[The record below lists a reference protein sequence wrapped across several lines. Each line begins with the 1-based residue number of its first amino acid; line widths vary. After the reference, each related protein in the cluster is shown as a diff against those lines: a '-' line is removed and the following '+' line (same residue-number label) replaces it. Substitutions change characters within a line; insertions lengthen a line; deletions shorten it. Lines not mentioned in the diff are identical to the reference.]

1 MMELKR
7 LGKYEIVGKI
17 GQGGM
22 GEVYRASDP
31 VLNRQVAIKTMTSGG
46 VMEEELR
53 KRFLREAQSA
63 ALLNHPNIVTVYDFG
78 EEQGRMYIV
87 MELLEGT
94 DLKDFIRRPRL
105 SLRAQIGLMEQICD
119 GLAFAHAKGV
129 IHRDL
134 KPANLHVSRD
144 LHVKIMDFGLARLA
158 TSDITRTG
166 LIMGTPHYMSPEQV
180 KGEQVTTRSDVF
192 ALGAVFHELLCGRKA
207 FDAESLHSVMY
218 QVMHAEPPPVEQ
230 LRPDVPRALGEV
242 VRAALD
248 KDAARRPADAAAL
261 GRALRAASVAVS
273 VAETQVIASRS
284 PLASA
289 GGETPRTGLAT
300 AGQTALEPTPAEV
313 TRLEPTLR
321 QEEPTAVASP
331 TLAATR
337 VEAPPPA
344 PRLRSP
350 PRPVAE
356 GAPQAGSRRRAGVMA
371 GGALLLVAAGVAA
384 LLSWPA
390 PGPLPATP
398 SAPSP
403 APSVVVADPQPASA
417 PPLGAESARRANHD
431 RDYRRAVEL
440 SSAVLA
446 AEPANAAAREALA
459 AAQDGL
465 ALGAAAAERVRA
477 ALRARDAGGAT
488 RGLSRLLTVDPRHPD
503 LPVLTRGLED
513 LARTR
518 VAIGPPTPV
527 PSVPGPRVAEPAPT
541 PSPTPASAPAPVP
554 PPALVPPVVV
564 PAPQPVAPSPE
575 EAVRQTLAQYQ
586 QACARVDLLAIRRVF
601 PLIRDGSVKAIEK
614 MSRYDVRF
622 EEVRVRFEGERAAVV
637 TADASYEA
645 TPRDGRRT
653 PTRTQRRE
661 TIRLEKGADGA
672 WVIRSID

>member
-1 MMELKR
+1 MELKR

-31 VLNRQVAIKTMTSGG
+31 VLNRQVAIKTMTAGG

-94 DLKDFIRRPRL
+94 DLKDFIQRPRL

-119 GLAFAHAKGV
+119 GLAFAHGKGV

-134 KPANLHVSRD
+134 KPANIHVSRD

-180 KGEQVTTRSDVF
+180 KGEPVTTRSDVF

-207 FDAESLHSVMY
+207 FDAESMHSVMY
-218 QVMHAEPPPVEQ
+218 QVMHADPPPVEQ
-230 LRPDVPRALGEV
+230 LRPDLPQAVGEV
-242 VRAALD
+242 VRSALE
-248 KDAARRPADAAAL
+248 KDPVRRPADAAAL
-261 GRALRAASVAVS
+261 GRALRAAASALS
-273 VAETQVIASRS
+273 TAETQVVSPRASL
-284 PLASA
+284 PLA
-289 GGETPRTGLAT
+289 GGGPSRTGLAVARQAT
-300 AGQTALEPTPAEV
+300 LQTAPEDP

-321 QEEPTAVASP
+321 QEEPTAVAPP
-331 TLAATR
+331 TVAPR
-337 VEAPPPA
+337 VEAPAPPRFRPA
-344 PRLRSP
+344 PRGG
-350 PRPVAE
+350 AG
-356 GAPQAGSRRRAGVMA
+356 GAPSADSRNRAAVMVA
-371 GGALLLVAAGVAA
+371 GALLLAVAGVVA
-384 LLSWPA
+384 LVWRPT
-390 PGPLPATP
+390 PEPLP
-398 SAPSP
+398 SAAPP
-403 APSVVVADPQPASA
+403 ASVAVAPPASA
-417 PPLGAESARRANHD
+417 PPPGAQSAVRANQE

-440 SSAVLA
+440 ARAALA
-446 AEPANAAAREALA
+446 AEPANVAAREALVA
-459 AAQDGL
+459 AEDGL
-465 ALGAAAAERVRA
+465 AQGAAAAERVRA

-488 RGLSRLLTVDPRHPD
+488 RALSRLVTVDPGHPD
-503 LPVLTRGLED
+503 LPALTRELED
-513 LARTR
+513 LARTT
-518 VAIGPPTPV
+518 VATAPPTPA
-527 PSVPGPRVAEPAPT
+527 PPAPAPPAPT
-541 PSPTPASAPAPVP
+541 PRPAEPTPTPTPASAIAP
-554 PPALVPPVVV
+554 PPDTPPVVA
-564 PAPQPVAPSPE
+564 PAPAPAAPSPD
-575 EAVRQTLAQYQ
+575 EAVRQTLADYQ
-586 QACARVDLLAIRRVF
+586 QACARVDILAIRRVF

-622 EEVRVRFEGERAAVV
+622 DGVSVRFEGERAAIV

-653 PTRTQRRE
+653 PTRTQKRE

>member
-1 MMELKR
+1 MELER

-31 VLNRQVAIKTMTSGG
+31 VLNRQVAIKTMTAGG

-78 EEQGRMYIV
+78 EEQGRMFIV

-105 SLRAQIGLMEQICD
+105 SLRAQVGLMEQICD
-119 GLAFAHAKGV
+119 GLAFAHGKGV

-180 KGEQVTTRSDVF
+180 KGEPVTTRSDVF

-207 FDAESLHSVMY
+207 FDAESMHSVMY
-218 QVMHAEPPPVEQ
+218 QVMHTEPPPVEQ
-230 LRPDVPRALGEV
+230 LRPELPRALGEV

-248 KDAARRPADAAAL
+248 KDPARRPADAAAL
-261 GRALRAASVAVS
+261 GRALRAAAFALSA
-273 VAETQVIASRS
+273 AETQVVAPRA
-284 PLASA
+284 PLPSA
-289 GGETPRTGLAT
+289 GGGLPRTGLAA
-300 AGQTALEPTPAEV
+300 AGQTALQATPAEP

-321 QEEPTAVASP
+321 SEEPTAVASP

-337 VEAPPPA
+337 VEAPAAA
-344 PRLRSP
+344 PRLRP
-350 PRPVAE
+350 APRAGAG
-356 GAPQAGSRRRAGVMA
+356 GAPSAHSRRRAAAMA
-371 GGALLLVAAGVAA
+371 GGALLLVAAGVVA
-384 LLSWPA
+384 LVSWPA
-390 PGPLPATP
+390 PGSLAPA
-398 SAPSP
+398 APSP
-403 APSVVVADPQPASA
+403 APPVAPSAVAGAQPAPA
-417 PPLGAESARRANHD
+417 PLPGVESARRANHD

-440 SSAVLA
+440 ARAALAV
-446 AEPANAAAREALA
+446 EPANVAAREALG

-465 ALGAAAAERVRA
+465 AQGAAAAERVRA

-488 RGLSRLLTVDPRHPD
+488 RALSRLATVDPGHPD
-503 LPVLTRGLED
+503 LPALSRGLED
-513 LARTR
+513 LARTT
-518 VAIGPPTPV
+518 VAIAPPTPV
-527 PSVPGPRVAEPAPT
+527 PSGPAPRVAEPPPPPAPT
-541 PSPTPASAPAPVP
+541 PAPASANVP
-554 PPALVPPVVV
+554 PPPQVPPVLA
-564 PAPQPVAPSPE
+564 PAPAAPRPD
-575 EAVRQTLAQYQ
+575 EAVRQTLSEYQ
-586 QACARVDLLAIRRVF
+586 QACARVDILAIRRVF

-622 EEVRVRFEGERAAVV
+622 DGISVRFEGERAAVV

-653 PTRTQRRE
+653 PTRTQKRE